1 ILTPLFPPLSR
12 RPHAID
18 SGQSAYRYNAPS
30 SFPTASSRQYYPR
43 DRPRAGRPMPQFYP
57 NSPRWLARLLR
68 PILPFLPAARF
79 GRLTPRLVPAAL
91 TFRLLALDSLL
102 SFSIIPSNNLYN
114 RVLLCCSSKLFI
126 CVSSISLLILATR
139 FRIIAFN

>member
-1 ILTPLFPPLSR
+1 PLSR

-18 SGQSAYRYNAPS
+18 SVESANPNNASPS
-30 SFPTASSRQYYPR
+30 FAPASSPQYYQR
-43 DRPRAGRPMPQFYP
+43 GRRQAGRPMPRFYP

-79 GRLTPRLVPAAL
+79 GRLVPRLVLAAL
-91 TFRLLALDSLL
+91 TFRLLALDSRL

-114 RVLLCCSSKLFI
+114 RVLLCC
-126 CVSSISLLILATR
+126 
-139 FRIIAFN
+139 